1 MKKKFNSLFVIL
13 LAMAMIFAFG
23 SCSDDGDEDSV
34 KTYTVSYETRLGTVP
49 DSITVK
55 EGTVLS
61 QTHLPS
67 LNQSEYTFEG
77 WYEKD
82 TDIKA
87 EVGVYT
93 VKNDVVLQASWTY
106 TITLGVNG
114 GSGRQTESVKVPVH
128 RSTYVSDRNT
138 SDDIVTLPTPEE
150 VGMTAPTGKK
160 FVCWNTEPDGSGLSV
175 RAGEDDVYTECLFNN
190 HYTLGNSAYTEQ
202 VRTLHAIWRES
213 SAKIATQR
221 TAEAVLAEL
230 KNGDT
235 LIFIGNAPNNSWTYS
250 DKELNSKYL
259 NDENKKIILDLSYHA
274 GYLGHENIGVGLDYR
289 YFVNCD
295 SIVKVIIGKR
305 VAGNA
310 SYCFE
315 GCSNLTTVEFSGS
328 ETKIPARAF
337 SGCALSSVTL
347 PDTVRT
353 INEYAFQSN
362 KQLVSITIPANV
374 TQIEKFA
381 FLYCTALTSVTFTN
395 TEGWKVRKNSED
407 KSPIAISVTDS
418 ATNATNLLSGGD
430 WWGKQLIRK

>member
-23 SCSDDGDEDSV
+23 SCSDDEGEDSV

-67 LNQSEYTFEG
+67 LNQREYTFEG

-114 GSGRQTESVKVPVH
+114 GSGKSTASCEVPVA
-128 RSTYVSDRNT
+128 RDSAYQRT
-138 SDDIVTLPTPEE
+138 SDDTITLPTPDE

-190 HYTLGNSAYTEQ
+190 HYTLGNSLYEQ
-202 VRTLHAIWRES
+202 VKTLHAIWRDEN
-213 SAKIATQR
+213 AKIATQR

-230 KNGDT
+230 KDGDT
-235 LIFIGNAPNNSWTYS
+235 LIYIGNAPNNYWYYS
-250 DKELNSKYL
+250 DKTLNNKYL
-259 NDENKKIILDLSYHA
+259 NDENKKITLDLSYHT
-274 GYLGHENIGVGLDYR
+274 GRLGSKDFDSDMR
-289 YFVNCD
+289 YFTDCK
-295 SIVKVIIGKR
+295 SLKKVIIGKR

-328 ETKIPARAF
+328 ETKIPAYAF

-347 PDTVRT
+347 PDTVQT

-374 TQIEKFA
+374 IQIEEFA

-395 TEGWKVRKNSED
+395 TEGWKVRKNSKD

>member
-1 MKKKFNSLFVIL
+1 MKKTLNSLFVIL

-23 SCSDDGDEDSV
+23 SCSDDEGEDSV
-34 KTYTVSYETRLGTVP
+34 KTYTVSYETQLGTVP

-61 QTHLPS
+61 QTQLPS
-67 LNQSEYTFEG
+67 LKASGYTFKG
-77 WYEKD
+77 WYESKTD
-82 TDIKA
+82 TKA
-87 EVGVYT
+87 EADVYM
-93 VKNDVVLQASWTY
+93 VKKNVTLHASWSY

-114 GSGRQTESVKVPVH
+114 GSGKSTASCEVPVA
-128 RSTYVSDRNT
+128 RDSAYQRT
-138 SDDIVTLPTPEE
+138 SDDTITLPTPDE
-150 VGMTAPTGKK
+150 VGMTAPTGKQ
-160 FVCWNTEPDGSGLSV
+160 FVCWNSESDGSGLSV

-202 VRTLHAIWRES
+202 VKTLHAIWRDE

-230 KNGDT
+230 KDGDT
-235 LIFIGNAPNNSWTYS
+235 LIYIGNAPNNSCTYS

-259 NDENKKIILDLSYHA
+259 DDENKKIILDLSYHA
-274 GYLGHENIGVGLDYR
+274 GYLGHENVGVGLDYR

-315 GCSNLTTVEFSGS
+315 GCSNLATVEFSGS
-328 ETKIPARAF
+328 ETEIPARAF

-374 TQIEKFA
+374 TRIEEFA
-381 FLYCTALTSVTFTN
+381 FLSCTALTSVTFTN
-395 TEGWKVRKNSED
+395 TEGWKVRKNSKD
-407 KSPIAISVTDS
+407 NSPIAISVTDS